1 MGPTLQRHPFSGL
14 VDSAAGEAGRRCAA
28 RSKARADPTS
38 AGDESGLHLHC
49 AAGFRRSPGLAHVLD
64 SLVRVSRR
72 VGWVADPHRGPR
84 APAVGG
90 TPAAERR
97 AVVGDALGTVR
108 TGLRTRRGAGH
119 PGPAT
124 AAGDAFPRTPPKSG
138 AGAVAVSLPRSQGG
152 RTPSHQ
158 GPVGGTKPPARR
170 PHGDPGRPK
179 KPVAAHHQ
187 RGGSAPGAG
196 RLHRAPRSTRRTRP
210 PRAAGSMA
218 TVNPFIR
225 HQRPALERH
234 G

>member
-119 PGPAT
+119 PR
-124 AAGDAFPRTPPKSG
+124 PRHCGRGRVSTYPTKERSGRGGGLSPSVTGRTNTIPPG
-138 AGAVAVSLPRSQGG
+138 AGRRHKTSGPQTPRRSW
-152 RTPSHQ
+152 
-158 GPVGGTKPPARR
+158 PPQ
-170 PHGDPGRPK
+170 